1 MKRRIL
7 WLALAIGCAGAGLC
21 GCETLNRFGRK
32 SGSDADAAHL
42 TAPAESENEESA
54 PAGPKGF
61 FKPTRLS
68 GALSSE
74 GAEIE
79 RHLGV
84 K

>member
-1 MKRRIL
+1 MKYRIL
-7 WLALAIGCAGAGLC
+7 WLALAIGCAGAGLT
-21 GCETLNRFGRK
+21 GCETLNWFGRK
-32 SGSDADAAHL
+32 SSSSSDAMHSAA
-42 TAPAESENEESA
+42 TSDTESDDA

-84 K
+84 H